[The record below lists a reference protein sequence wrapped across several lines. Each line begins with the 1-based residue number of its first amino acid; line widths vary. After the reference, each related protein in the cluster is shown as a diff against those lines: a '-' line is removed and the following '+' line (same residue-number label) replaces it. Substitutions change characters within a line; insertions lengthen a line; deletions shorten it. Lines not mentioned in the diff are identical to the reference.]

1 MRILKTLTA
10 ALIATIAIVAAAP
23 AEEFEVQ
30 MLNRG
35 EAGLMVFEPALVQ
48 VQPGDTVHFVA
59 TDAGHNAE
67 TINNLIPEGAEPFKG
82 AIGQDI
88 TVTFDVEGAYAI
100 KCLPHLPMGMVA
112 LVVVGDDP
120 TNLGAIEDGGLP
132 RKAQE
137 RIDAAI
143 ALL

>member
-1 MRILKTLTA
+1 MRFLKSLA
-10 ALIATIAIVAAAP
+10 AAAIATIAIAGVAQ
-23 AEEFEVQ
+23 AEEFEVK

-48 VQPGDTVHFVA
+48 VQPGDTVRFVA

-82 AIGQDI
+82 ALGDEIA
-88 TVTFDVEGAYAI
+88 VTFVVEGAYAI
-100 KCLPHLPMGMVA
+100 KCLPHLAMGMVA
-112 LVVVGDDP
+112 VVIVGDEP
-120 TNLGAIEDGGLP
+120 TNITDLENAGLP

-137 RIDAAI
+137 RINNELAKV
-143 ALL
+143 